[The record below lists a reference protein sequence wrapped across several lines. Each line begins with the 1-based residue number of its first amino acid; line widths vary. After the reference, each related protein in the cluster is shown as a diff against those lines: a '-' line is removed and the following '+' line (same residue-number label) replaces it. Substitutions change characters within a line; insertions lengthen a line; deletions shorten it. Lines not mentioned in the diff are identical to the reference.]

1 MTDPKAPDP
10 RPADVEGDPTRNAH
24 AVGLLPEDGEQDISQ
39 DPNAV
44 YTDEEVS
51 DDAD

>member
-24 AVGLLPEDGEQDISQ
+24 VKGPLPEDGDQDISQ
-39 DPNAV
+39 DPNVV
-44 YTDEEVS
+44 YTDEVS